1 DAVTA
6 VMASSYSVML
16 PLAVAVLS
24 SDGLAVWAVTLV
36 VGATSVGVNVKLVVP
51 VEPSAL
57 VTVMVTLC
65 RPSVSGA
72 DSDQLQPLFVNE
84 LMVPSDAVTAVM
96 ASSYS
101 VIVPEAVAVVFSAGL
116 AVCAVTLV

>member
-1 DAVTA
+1 MVTVYEPYAVPDQLQVPLVPLVWATVPVEAAIVTA
-6 VMASSYSVML
+6 PASSAATM
-16 PLAVAVLS
+16 
-24 SDGLAVWAVTLV
+24 
-36 VGATSVGVNVKLVVP
+36 GATPVGVNVKLVVP
-51 VEPSAL
+51 VEPWAL

-101 VIVPEAVAVVFSAGL
+101 VIVPEAVAVV
-116 AVCAVTLV
+116 